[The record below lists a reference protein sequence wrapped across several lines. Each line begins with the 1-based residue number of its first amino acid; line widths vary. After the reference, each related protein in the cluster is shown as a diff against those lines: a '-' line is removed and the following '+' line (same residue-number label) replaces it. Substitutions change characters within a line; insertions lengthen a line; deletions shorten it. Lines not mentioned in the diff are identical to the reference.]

1 MKLRLG
7 FVSNSSSCSFTCPV
21 CESKQ
26 TTDDHNKYVICEICD
41 NKLLIQ
47 ALVLRRREDED

>member
-1 MKLRLG
+1 MKIRLG
-7 FVSNSSSCSFTCPV
+7 FVSNSSSCSFTCPI